1 MALVGSPKKLAEDI
15 ADGYF
20 MLSPPMLR
28 GYSPAELKIILS
40 NLALV
45 TRLIRAEKIPLEDIM
60 ALKKRNMKLS
70 RLRQT
75 EQIIH
80 TYCRKRRIGC

>member
-1 MALVGSPKKLAEDI
+1 MALVGSPKKLVEDI

-20 MLSPPMLR
+20 MLSPPLLR
-28 GYSPAELKIILS
+28 NYHPAALKIILA

-75 EQIIH
+75 EQIIQ
-80 TYCRKRRIGC
+80 TYCRKHRIPC

>member
-1 MALVGSPKKLAEDI
+1 MALVGSPKKLVEDI

-20 MLSPPMLR
+20 MLSPPLLR
-28 GYSPAELKIILS
+28 HYNPVELKIIFA

-75 EQIIH
+75 EQIIQ
-80 TYCRKRRIGC
+80 TYCRKHRIPC

>member
-15 ADGYF
+15 ANGYF
-20 MLSPPMLR
+20 MLSQAMLR
-28 GYSPAELKIILS
+28 GYSPTELKVLLN

-75 EQIIH
+75 EQIIQ
-80 TYCRKRRIGC
+80 TYCRKRRINC